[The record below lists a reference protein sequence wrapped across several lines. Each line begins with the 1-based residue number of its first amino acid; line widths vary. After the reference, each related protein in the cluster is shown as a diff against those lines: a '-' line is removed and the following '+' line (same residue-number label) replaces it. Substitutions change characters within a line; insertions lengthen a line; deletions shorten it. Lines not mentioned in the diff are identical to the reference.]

1 MHRLE
6 TSPRAVIAT
15 ALVLALAGC
24 GGDTGEG
31 GDAAQT
37 AGAGEATQTAGA
49 ATQAGRTGQEAQ
61 TPRAGEATETTTAQ
75 LEAEIDALE
84 QRAERLR
91 DISAIERLQRAYAYY
106 VDRADWDAV
115 VDLMTDDVTA
125 EHGGHGVYV
134 GKDSIRELLYALG
147 GGEAGLEPG
156 ELNDHIH
163 VQPVIDVAA
172 DGETAQGRWRQLAL
186 LGRYEEYA
194 RWQAG
199 AYENEYRK
207 EDGRWKIS
215 RIRWAEAFTV
225 PFDEGLTAHVETDAE
240 PELDLPPPDRPP
252 TFEHAR
258 WPEVSLLPFHF
269 EHPAAGRSAPQGEP
283 Q

>member
-6 TSPRAVIAT
+6 TSPKVVIAA
-15 ALVLALAGC
+15 ALVLGLAGC
-24 GGDTGEG
+24 GGDTGDA
-31 GDAAQT
+31 GDATAA
-37 AGAGEATQTAGA
+37 AGAGDATETAHTGDATQTPGGGD
-49 ATQAGRTGQEAQ
+49 ATQAGR
-61 TPRAGEATETTTAQ
+61 AGEETGTAQ
-75 LEAEIDALE
+75 LEAEIAALE

-115 VDLMTDDVTA
+115 VDLMTDDATA

-134 GKDSIRELLYALG
+134 GKDSIRDLLYALG

-163 VQPVIDVAA
+163 MQPVIDVAA
-172 DGETAQGRWRQLAL
+172 DGETAEGRWRQLAL

-225 PFDEGLTAHVETDAE
+225 PFDEGLTAHVEADAE

-269 EHPAAGRSAPQGEP
+269 EHPVASRDAPQGEP